1 MTSYRKEV
9 TTPTTALSQRAGS
22 LKMAEE
28 EFTILEQVPNVVQI
42 NVGGTLFL
50 TSRETLY
57 KVRQSHGLS
66 SQFIIPCTMPKL
78 QYAGISL

>member
-1 MTSYRKEV
+1 MSHILMTSYRKEV

-57 KVRQSHGLS
+57 KVR
-66 SQFIIPCTMPKL
+66 
-78 QYAGISL
+78 